1 MALETATSDVGVLLR
16 EWRNSRRFS
25 QLDLALEADISA
37 RHLSCVESGKA
48 HPSRDVIGRLANAL
62 GMPLRERNALF
73 LAAGFA
79 PEHRETSLD
88 APEMARIRQAMEL
101 TLKHHEP
108 YPAFAVNRHW
118 DVVTM
123 NAALVRVFV
132 QLREGG
138 PKHANIV
145 RQIFDP
151 EDMRPLLANWEEVA
165 GDVIRHLHAEV
176 RAAPADHKT
185 RALLKEAL
193 AYPGVPEHWRTREP
207 SAQPAP
213 LLTAHFRRGD
223 LQLVFFSTLVRF
235 SAAGD
240 VTLDE
245 LRIECMFPA
254 DDRTARFCERLR

>member
-1 MALETATSDVGVLLR
+1 MALDTTTSDVGVLLR
-16 EWRNSRRFS
+16 EWRTSRRFS

-37 RHLSCVESGKA
+37 RHLSYVESGKSQ
-48 HPSRDVIGRLANAL
+48 PSRDVVGRLASAL

-73 LAAGFA
+73 LAAGYA

-88 APEMARIRQAMEL
+88 APEMARIRQAIEL

-108 YPAFAVNRHW
+108 YPAFVINRHW

-123 NAALVRVFV
+123 NAALGRVFS
-132 QLREGG
+132 QLRDGG
-138 PKHANIV
+138 PKHANVV

-151 EDMRPLLANWEEVA
+151 EDMRPVLANWEEVA
-165 GDVIRHLHAEV
+165 SDVIRHVHAEV
-176 RAAPADHKT
+176 RAAPANHKA
-185 RALLKEAL
+185 RALLRDAL
-193 AYPGVPEHWRTREP
+193 AYPDVPEEWRTREP
-207 SAQPAP
+207 SVQPAP

-223 LQLVFFSTLVRF
+223 LNLIFFSTLVTF

-254 DDRTARFCERLR
+254 DEITARFCESLV